1 MATEKNLA
9 AVAVKKG
16 ELQLIVKS
24 VPEPGPGEV
33 LLSMRQ
39 VGICGSDVKFLYVG
53 AIGPYV
59 VRYPFLLGHECS
71 GVVAKLGKGVT
82 HLKVGDRVAL
92 EPGVVCGRC
101 EDCKS
106 GRYNLCPHITFL
118 ATPPDDGA
126 LARYHVLPDNVS
138 FEEGACIEPLSV
150 GLHSCRRANV
160 TLGKKV
166 LVCGAGPVGLCALV
180 MAKALGA
187 SKLIITDLVESRLE
201 LAKKMGA
208 THTLKIESSDP
219 EAVAQQVREQL
230 GAMPECAVECSGAQ
244 FSVHMAI
251 LVPLCEVVVRE
262 IEVRGS
268 LRYMHTWP
276 ACIEMLRTGKVDIK
290 PMITHYFT
298 LEQAA
303 EAFEFAKSGRG

>member
-1 MATEKNLA
+1 M
-9 AVAVKKG
+9 VVKR
-16 ELQLIVKS
+16 
-24 VPEPGPGEV
+24 VPEPGPG
-33 LLSMRQ
+33 
-39 VGICGSDVKFLYVG
+39 
-53 AIGPYV
+53 
-59 VRYPFLLGHECS
+59 
-71 GVVAKLGKGVT
+71 
-82 HLKVGDRVAL
+82 
-92 EPGVVCGRC
+92 
-101 EDCKS
+101 
-106 GRYNLCPHITFL
+106 
-118 ATPPDDGA
+118 
-126 LARYHVLPDNVS
+126 
-138 FEEGACIEPLSV
+138 
-150 GLHSCRRANV
+150 
-160 TLGKKV
+160 
-166 LVCGAGPVGLCALV
+166 GPVGLCALV

-251 LVPLCEVVVRE
+251 LALKPGSTVALVGLGADLTQVPLCEVVARE

-303 EAFEFAKSGRG
+303 EAFEFAKSGRGVKIIIDCQQKA